1 MQEKLYYYNFTFA
14 KYGIKRDKR
23 KSKKFS
29 MQQQFE

>member
-1 MQEKLYYYNFTFA
+1 MTDNINDLFA